1 MSFDLTG
8 RLIAILP
15 IQTFAKGFKKREF
28 VLETTE
34 KYPQKL
40 LFTLKSDKV
49 DMINSFAIGDTIT
62 VAFEITGR
70 EWADAGGAVKYF
82 SALEAWRLI
91 GEKRAPVTA
100 SQQSDDD
107 ILNDLFPDNTGKSQI
122 PEARY
127 SQPVEPGNENDD
139 LPF

>member
-8 RLIAILP
+8 RITAIQP

-40 LFTLKSDKV
+40 PFVLKSEKV
-49 DMINSFAIGDTIT
+49 DMINSFSIGDTIT

-70 EWADAGGAVKYF
+70 DWTDDRGNVKNF
-82 SALEAWRLI
+82 IALEAWRLI

-127 SQPVEPGNENDD
+127 AQPIEPGNDNDD

>member
-8 RLIAILP
+8 RIIAILP

-40 LFTLKSDKV
+40 LFTLKSDKI

-70 EWADAGGAVKYF
+70 DWTDNSGTVKYF

-122 PEARY
+122 PEAKY
-127 SQPVEPGNENDD
+127 AQPIEPGNDNDD